1 MNHTDT
7 TTEEWNAII
16 EHAKKT
22 AEEVGREYFESIHPE
37 RHNPVRELH
46 TAERDW
52 IRQALEGYRN
62 EPPESIM
69 RRGIEALIKVHARQQ
84 CLVPEWEREKYR
96 KRHNAL
102 VLKYI
107 ISAHRPQWQI
117 EKKLQTVHST
127 LEGMLEKGIM
137 ELTMICLYAY
147 GRSRGLMKET
157 SLSSKVNSGV

>member
-22 AEEVGREYFESIHPE
+22 AGEVGREYFESIH
-37 RHNPVRELH
+37 
-46 TAERDW
+46 
-52 IRQALEGYRN
+52 
-62 EPPESIM
+62 PESIM

-84 CLVPEWEREKYR
+84 SLVPEWEREMYR

-102 VLKYI
+102 VLNYI
-107 ISAHRPQWQI
+107 ISPPMPQLQI
-117 EKKLQTVHST
+117 EKKLQTAHST

-137 ELTMICLYAY
+137 ELTQICLYAY
-147 GRSRGLMKET
+147 GRSRGLMKE
-157 SLSSKVNSGV
+157 SNEFVK